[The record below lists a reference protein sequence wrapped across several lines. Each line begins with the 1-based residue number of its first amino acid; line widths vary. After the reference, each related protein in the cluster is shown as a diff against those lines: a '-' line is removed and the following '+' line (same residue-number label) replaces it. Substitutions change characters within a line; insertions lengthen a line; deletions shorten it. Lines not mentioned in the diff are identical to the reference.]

1 MAYQLSKTGAQ
12 INTKLQEL
20 TVRTLTA
27 NGNIAATDGVVILD
41 ATSAEC
47 TLSIV
52 DANIIVG
59 QRLIIYAKAID
70 NNATIVA
77 AASEDI
83 KGCGLVNSTGLR
95 AQIAGDCMEIVK
107 VATNLYYITHNYGF
121 QAL

>member
-1 MAYQLSKTGAQ
+1 MAYQLNKTGAQ
-12 INTKLQEL
+12 INAKLQEL

-52 DANIIVG
+52 DVNLIVG

-70 NNATIVA
+70 NNATVVA
-77 AASEDI
+77 KASEVI
-83 KGCGLVNSTGLR
+83 MGCGLVNSTGLR
-95 AQIAGDCMEIVK
+95 AQSAGDCMEIVK

-121 QAL
+121 QQS